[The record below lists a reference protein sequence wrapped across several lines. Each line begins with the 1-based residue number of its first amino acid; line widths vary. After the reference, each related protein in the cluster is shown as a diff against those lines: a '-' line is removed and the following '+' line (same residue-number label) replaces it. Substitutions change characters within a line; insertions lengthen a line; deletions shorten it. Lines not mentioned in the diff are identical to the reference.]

1 MLAGFD
7 GESGSD
13 RARSAQHV
21 TGQLMPQSVACLCGN
36 RDFET
41 AFVYDEPPDGEVRFP
56 LSRSARYHREL
67 WRCRACG
74 HFLSV
79 HEMNLSGL
87 YGGAYV
93 DSTYG
98 ADGLR
103 RAYDRVI
110 TLDPARSDN
119 VGRVRRIVAFSSGY
133 FDRDGRVPSVLDVG
147 SGLCVFLQRLRSETG
162 WQCTAL
168 DPDPRAV
175 AHAREVVGVE
185 ALCGDFMSLSGLGRF
200 DVITFNKVLEH
211 VQEPVRMLAKAAEH
225 LTPRG
230 FVYVEL
236 PDGEAAAIEGP
247 GREEFFIDHH
257 HVFSMRS
264 MEVLLEN
271 AGFHALATERLRE
284 PSTKFTLRAFAVPAA
299 ARSS

>member
-1 MLAGFD
+1 MDLGA
-7 GESGSD
+7 
-13 RARSAQHV
+13 
-21 TGQLMPQSVACLCGN
+21 
-36 RDFET
+36 
-41 AFVYDEPPDGEVRFP
+41 
-56 LSRSARYHREL
+56 
-67 WRCRACG
+67 
-74 HFLSV
+74 
-79 HEMNLSGL
+79 L
-87 YGGAYV
+87 YTSAYV

-98 ADGLR
+98 ASGLR
-103 RAYDRVI
+103 HAYERI
-110 TLDPARSDN
+110 LALDPARSDN
-119 VGRVRRIVAFSSGY
+119 VGRVHRIAAFSSEY
-133 FDRDGRVPSVLDVG
+133 FDRNGPIPSVLDVG

-168 DPDPRAV
+168 DPDPRAA

-264 MEVLLEN
+264 MEVLFES